1 MRAVMDTPLGHL
13 AIEAENG
20 AVERVVFTDEELLPA
35 TGETAQK
42 AVKQLQQYFAGERQ
56 AFDVPVR
63 LKGTDFQL
71 AAWQAL
77 MKIPYGETVTYQQ
90 QAQMMGHPKACRA
103 VGGANHKNPIL
114 IFVPCHRVVAADGL
128 GGFGCGVEKKRMLLE
143 LEQRNMEK

>member
-56 AFDVPVR
+56 VFDVPVR
-63 LKGTDFQL
+63 LKGTAFQV
-71 AAWQAL
+71 AAWEAL

-103 VGGANHKNPIL
+103 AGGANNKNHIL
-114 IFVPCHRVVAADGL
+114 ILVPCHRVVASNGM
-128 GGFGCGVEKKRMLLE
+128 GGFECGLDKKAFLLE
-143 LEQRNMEK
+143 LERKHKK

>member
-13 AIEAENG
+13 AIETENG
-20 AVERVVFTDEELLPA
+20 AVERVVFTDEELPA

-56 AFDVPVR
+56 VFDVPVR
-63 LKGTDFQL
+63 LKGTAFQV
-71 AAWQAL
+71 AAWGAL

-103 VGGANHKNPIL
+103 AGGANNKNHIL
-114 IFVPCHRVVAADGL
+114 ILVPCHRVVAFNGM
-128 GGFGCGVEKKRMLLE
+128 GGFECGLDKKAFLLE
-143 LEQRNMEK
+143 LERKHKK

>member
-56 AFDVPVR
+56 VFDVPVR
-63 LKGTDFQL
+63 LKGTDFQV
-71 AAWQAL
+71 AAWEAL

-90 QAQMMGHPKACRA
+90 QAQMMGRPKACRA
-103 VGGANHKNPIL
+103 AGGANNKNHIL
-114 IFVPCHRVVAADGL
+114 ILVPCHRVVASNGM
-128 GGFGCGVEKKRMLLE
+128 GGFECGLDKKAFLLE
-143 LEQRNMEK
+143 LERKHKK

>member
-20 AVERVVFTDEELLPA
+20 AVERVVFTDDELLPA
-35 TGETAQK
+35 TEETAQK

-56 AFDVPVR
+56 VFDVPVR
-63 LKGTDFQL
+63 LKGTEFQV
-71 AAWQAL
+71 AAWEAL

-103 VGGANHKNPIL
+103 AGGANNKNHIL
-114 IFVPCHRVVAADGL
+114 ILVPCHRVVASNGM
-128 GGFGCGVEKKRMLLE
+128 GGFGCGTEKKRFLLE
-143 LEQRNMEK
+143 LEKENRNE

>member
-56 AFDVPVR
+56 VFDVPVR
-63 LKGTDFQL
+63 LKGTAFQV
-71 AAWQAL
+71 AAWEAL

-103 VGGANHKNPIL
+103 AGGANNKNRIL
-114 IFVPCHRVVAADGL
+114 ILVPCHRVVAFNGM
-128 GGFGCGVEKKRMLLE
+128 GGFECGLDKKAFLLE
-143 LEQRNMEK
+143 LERKHKK

>member
-56 AFDVPVR
+56 VFDVPVR
-63 LKGTDFQL
+63 LKGTAFQV
-71 AAWQAL
+71 AAWEAL

-103 VGGANHKNPIL
+103 AGGANNKNRIL
-114 IFVPCHRVVAADGL
+114 ILVPCHRVVALNGM
-128 GGFGCGVEKKRMLLE
+128 GGFECGPDKKAFLLE
-143 LEQRNMEK
+143 LERKHKK

>member
-42 AVKQLQQYFAGERQ
+42 AVKQLQQYFAGERKV
-56 AFDVPVR
+56 FDVPVR
-63 LKGTDFQL
+63 LKGTAFQV
-71 AAWQAL
+71 AAWEAL

-103 VGGANHKNPIL
+103 AGGANNKNRIL
-114 IFVPCHRVVAADGL
+114 ILVPCHRVVAANGM
-128 GGFGCGVEKKRMLLE
+128 GGFECGLDKKAFLLE
-143 LEQRNMEK
+143 LERKHKK